1 MKIYFRISVFYCFC
15 RSLWK
20 TVKTFENFSQFMKA
34 MFIGEIYSLL
44 VLKRALIILGESNLA
59 YKDLQGSERKEQ
71 NHPACP
77 IICWQIQ
84 AAMTK
89 LKQNLGAGHCS
100 TNESQRSYRGG
111 FLYVCLCASVCV
123 CACMHVCMYVCVFGK
138 GIDWTT
144 VNCWL
149 QTRAD
154 QPAEIPKL
162 SVMTELYFS
171 CSAYEAYA

>member
-1 MKIYFRISVFYCFC
+1 MENSEK
-15 RSLWK
+15 LWK
-20 TVKTFENFSQFMKA
+20 FFTVHESHVYWWDLFFIGFKKGFDYSRRIKSRLTKTFRVQKGRSRITQHA
-34 MFIGEIYSLL
+34 
-44 VLKRALIILGESNLA
+44 
-59 YKDLQGSERKEQ
+59 
-71 NHPACP
+71 P

-100 TNESQRSYRGG
+100 TNECQRSYRGA
-111 FLYVCLCASVCV
+111 FCMCVCVPLCVCVCV

-149 QTRAD
+149 HTRVD

-171 CSAYEAYA
+171 CSAYETYA